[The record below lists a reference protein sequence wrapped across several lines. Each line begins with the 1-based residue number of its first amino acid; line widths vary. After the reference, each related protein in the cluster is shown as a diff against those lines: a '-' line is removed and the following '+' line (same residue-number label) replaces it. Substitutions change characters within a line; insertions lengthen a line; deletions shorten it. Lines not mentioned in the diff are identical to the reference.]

1 MTDRLHIPKGKYA
14 RTGYLS
20 PIDAALEII
29 GGKYKV
35 AILYYIRESV
45 LRFGELRRKMPL
57 ATKRMLTKQ
66 LRELE
71 RDGMIDRKV
80 FRQVPPRVD
89 YSLTK
94 EGKSIV
100 PILEDLCEWGKR
112 RITKKTKV
120 VGLKTSL
127 SPLSCRTVLKSR
139 PAKAGGFVD
148 GSGHAM

>member
-14 RTGYLS
+14 RTGYIS
-20 PIDAALEII
+20 PIDAALEVI
-29 GGKYKV
+29 GGKYKG
-35 AILYYIRESV
+35 AILYPMRESV
-45 LRFGELRRKMPL
+45 LRFGELRRMMPL

-71 RDGMIDRKV
+71 GDGMIHRKV

-94 EGKSIV
+94 QGTSIV

-112 RITKKTKV
+112 RMRK
-120 VGLKTSL
+120 
-127 SPLSCRTVLKSR
+127 
-139 PAKAGGFVD
+139 
-148 GSGHAM
+148 

>member
-14 RTGYLS
+14 RTGYVS
-20 PIDAALEII
+20 PIDAAIEII

-35 AILYYIRESV
+35 AILYYLRESV
-45 LRFGELRRKMPL
+45 LRFGELRRLMPL

-112 RITKKTKV
+112 RMTKKTKD
-120 VGLKTSL
+120 VGLKTS
-127 SPLSCRTVLKSR
+127 R
-139 PAKAGGFVD
+139 
-148 GSGHAM
+148 

>member
-14 RTGYLS
+14 RTGYVS
-20 PIDAALEII
+20 PIDAAIEII

-45 LRFGELRRKMPL
+45 LRFGELRRLMPL

-112 RITKKTKV
+112 RITKKTNV
-120 VGLKTSL
+120 VGLKTS
-127 SPLSCRTVLKSR
+127 
-139 PAKAGGFVD
+139 
-148 GSGHAM
+148 H